1 MNNTLSILEDSLNEW
16 GALKPIKLGGERK
29 AIVLSAENK
38 QMFVDR
44 LIKQD
49 KLNNLLLFSIALL
62 YFAIFGL
69 ALVLV
74 YYYRTS
80 SSTVLS
86 ILGGSV
92 ASLLP
97 ITWGLKSLWKEKSL
111 LDILITVLPNMSP
124 EEAVNLIKVYYFSK
138 GEESG
143 GSH

>member
-1 MNNTLSILEDSLNEW
+1 
-16 GALKPIKLGGERK
+16 
-29 AIVLSAENK
+29 
-38 QMFVDR
+38 MFVDR

-111 LDILITVLPNMSP
+111 LDILIKVLPNMSP